1 MLPEAPVSSPL
12 HDPWKSHILAIQ
24 HNLPPLIDIDTIRGL
39 TGPQATAY
47 ANGYGLGHIAGVPAR
62 RAAIG
67 RAVGCTV
74 AI

>member
-1 MLPEAPVSSPL
+1 MPPEALVSSPL

-24 HNLPPLIDIDTIRGL
+24 HNLPPLIDVNAIQAL

-47 ANGYGLGHIAGVPAR
+47 ANGYGLGHIAGLPAR
-62 RAAIG
+62 QAAIG
-67 RAVGCTV
+67 RAVGCPV